1 MHYRI
6 SGLPLEP
13 FRHLIG
19 ADAATLAAAGAQ
31 RFTVTQPHDAPCRV
45 GLEDAEPG
53 ETAILL
59 NYEHQN
65 ADTPFR
71 ANGPIFV
78 REVAHDAATFTD
90 EVPDQIRRRPLSIRA
105 YDCDGM
111 MIDADVTDGATAEP
125 LIQRL
130 LANPAAAYLHIH
142 FAKRGC
148 YAARVDR
155 L

>member
-1 MHYRI
+1 MSYRI

-19 ADAATLAAAGAQ
+19 ADEATLTAHGAQ
-31 RFTVTQPHDAPCRV
+31 RFTVTKPHDAPCRI

-53 ETAILL
+53 ETVILL
-59 NYEHQN
+59 NYAHQT

-78 REVAHDAATFTD
+78 RETAREQAVFPGA
-90 EVPDQIRRRPLSIRA
+90 VPDQLRRRTLSVRA
-105 YDCDGM
+105 YDAEGM
-111 MIDADVTDGATAEP
+111 MIDADVVEGMALEP
-125 LIQRL
+125 VIDRL
-130 LANPAAAYLHIH
+130 LANMDAAYLHIH